1 MNWKQRADKAIAHGA
16 LTNSKRP
23 SCFVRG
29 VYPTHVTEAHDAYV
43 WDVDNRRFL
52 DFICALG
59 TNLLGYGNRQ
69 VNDAVKRQLDKGS
82 LYSLSSTLEVEFAE
96 LFLNYMPFA
105 ESLRIL
111 KSGSEGCLAAIRIA
125 RAATGRD
132 VVISEGYHGWGDDFV
147 SLTPPAIG
155 VPKIDD
161 GDFGLSLDRDWMRSM
176 DDKYATIG
184 KWTAAVII
192 EPVNLDFSKERVDWL
207 QALRKK
213 CDETG
218 TVLIFDETIT
228 GLRFPKLSVAA
239 WSGVHPDIIIMG
251 KALGNGLPISVV
263 AGKRAVMEADYF
275 VSSTFAGDTLAMA
288 AAMQVLPLASENI
301 NAMWS
306 QGEIFHGEFNK
317 LGDGLVWLEGYATRA
332 VLRARDELTKAL
344 FMQEMCLAGILFG
357 PSFFWCLPHVEHRRF
372 VIDVMSKV
380 IARIKNGEATLKG
393 TLPVAPYAQKTR
405 EKHG

>member
-1 MNWKQRADKAIAHGA
+1 

-29 VYPTHVTEAHDAYV
+29 IYPTHVTEAHGAHV

-111 KSGSEGCLAAIRIA
+111 KSGSEGCSAAVRIA

-132 VVISEGYHGWGDDFV
+132 VVLTKDYHGWHDDFV
-147 SLTPPAIG
+147 SLTPPAKGI
-155 VPKIDD
+155 P
-161 GDFGLSLDRDWMRSM
+161 LSLDRWWIDNLFTDASYH
-176 DDKYATIG
+176 KV
-184 KWTAAVII
+184 AAVII

-213 CDETG
+213 CDEAG

-306 QGEIFHGEFNK
+306 QGEIFHGEFNR

-332 VLRARDELTKAL
+332 VLRGRDELTRAL

-357 PSFFWCLPHVEHRRF
+357 PSFFWCLPHVEHRHF

-380 IARIKNGEATLKG
+380 IARLKNGEATLKG
-393 TLPVAPYAQKTR
+393 MLPVAPYAQKAR
-405 EKHG
+405 EKNG